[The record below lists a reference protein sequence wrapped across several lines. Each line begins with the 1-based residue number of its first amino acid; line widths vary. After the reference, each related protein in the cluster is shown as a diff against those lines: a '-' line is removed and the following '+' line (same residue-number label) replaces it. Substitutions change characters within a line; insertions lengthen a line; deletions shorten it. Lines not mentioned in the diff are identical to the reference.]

1 MLANFAL
8 TYKSSEKLD
17 YILRKITRGPS
28 LDVCSG
34 LIVLFLNIHWVDYCK
49 LCQTLSKMP
58 TYLTTGTVV
67 SILAL

>member
-34 LIVLFLNIHWVDYCK
+34 LIVLFLNIHWVE
-49 LCQTLSKMP
+49 TLSNVIKNAN
-58 TYLTTGTVV
+58 
-67 SILAL
+67 ILNHWHSG